1 MVSGGIE
8 VNQFAKISLDP
19 NGKHL
24 LKAINVVLKF
34 LLLNSGWYFV
44 LSDEIYCNKVISTV
58 PTTRDKTVHESCNNN
73 KINNTFQS

>member
-19 NGKHL
+19 NRKYL
-24 LKAINVVLKF
+24 LKAKNVVLKF

-44 LSDEIYCNKVISTV
+44 LSDETYCNKVISTV
-58 PTTRDKTVHESCNNN
+58 PTTSNKTVHESCNNN
-73 KINNTFQS
+73 KINNIVQS